1 MNNGQ
6 IIDFFITGI
15 ILLMILNI
23 FPQNFW
29 LDDEKIHI
37 IKATEI
43 KQKILKYNLK
53 VVMSQVKE
61 LPFEFIHFFFV
72 IFIGNSYKDTYNTR

>member
-1 MNNGQ
+1 MMRKKQ
-6 IIDFFITGI
+6 
-15 ILLMILNI
+15 
-23 FPQNFW
+23 
-29 LDDEKIHI
+29 I

-61 LPFEFIHFFFV
+61 LPFEFIHFFV